1 MATRPFSVQ
10 RRIYRL
16 SLLFYPPSFRREYG
30 GLMTQA
36 FTDRLRDDGPVRT
49 WLLIAGDLFVSI
61 PEQILEATMLSQ
73 KLLALLI
80 VLSAAVGAGA
90 IVFGAGPPILFVFG
104 MMTAAVLAFVWA
116 RRRSNAPTEL
126 LYGGAAPK
134 RWTWWTVL
142 AVLFA
147 VVYVLNGIGM
157 LIDDPKP
164 ENVFALALS
173 IALAAM
179 IFFGLRLRSQARVG
193 GNVMVIIA
201 AVPGLS
207 VFWLI
212 FPTVVGLAIILG
224 ASIEI
229 ARAAPRAPMPT

>member
-10 RRIYRL
+10 RRIYRM
-16 SLLFYPPSFRREYG
+16 SLVFYPPSFRREYG
-30 GLMTQA
+30 DLMTQA
-36 FTDRLRDDGPVRT
+36 FTDRLRDNGPVRT

-73 KLLALLI
+73 KMLALLI
-80 VLSAAVGAGA
+80 ILSATAAA
-90 IVFGAGPPILFVFG
+90 AALLIGAGPPILLLASV
-104 MMTAAVLAFVWA
+104 MSTAVLGLIWA
-116 RRRSNAPTEL
+116 RRHTNRPTEY

-142 AVLFA
+142 AALFA
-147 VVYVLNGIGM
+147 IVYVLNGIGM

-164 ENVFALALS
+164 ENVFALVLS
-173 IALAAM
+173 IGFAAM
-179 IFFGLRLRSQARVG
+179 IFFGLRLRSQARVA

-212 FPTVVGLAIILG
+212 VPTVVCLAIIIG

-229 ARAAPRAPMPT
+229 ARAAPKAPMPT